1 MSHEIF
7 GDDSQTSKI
16 CCHVLT
22 IQNGPFSCDCDGN
35 YMFGFLIVTETKFY
49 GESGMRSFSIYIPY
63 TLYVG
68 DLLICNVV
76 LDDENG
82 GDKT

>member
-1 MSHEIF
+1 
-7 GDDSQTSKI
+7 
-16 CCHVLT
+16 
-22 IQNGPFSCDCDGN
+22 
-35 YMFGFLIVTETKFY
+35 MFGFLIVTETKFY

-82 GDKT
+82 GDKSGSK